1 MGWRETE
8 AYVPDAR
15 RVSQLDT
22 ATIRA
27 TYRVHARFYDRAFGA
42 ISADARRL
50 AIAQVNALP
59 GTRVLE
65 AGVGT
70 GLALPHYAPGKRV
83 TGIDL
88 SGDMLDLARARVA
101 RLKLRSVDDLLE
113 LDAQDTGLG
122 SGTFDIATAM
132 FVASV
137 VPHPDRLLAE
147 LKRLVRPGGHI
158 LLINHFSA
166 QGGPRLAFERLLQ
179 PLAPLLGWHPD
190 FPIEAILP
198 PADLARATLT
208 PAPPFGLF
216 TLVRLKL

>member
-1 MGWRETE
+1 M
-8 AYVPDAR
+8 
-15 RVSQLDT
+15 SQLDT

-27 TYRVHARFYDRAFGA
+27 SYRVHARFYDRAFGA
-42 ISADARRL
+42 TSADARRL
-50 AIAQVNALP
+50 AVSRANALP

-70 GLALPHYAPGKRV
+70 GLALPYYAPGKRV

-88 SGDMLDLARARVA
+88 SADMLELARARVSA
-101 RLKLRSVDDLLE
+101 HRLRGVDDLIE
-113 LDAQDTGLG
+113 ADAQDTGLPSG
-122 SGTFDIATAM
+122 SFDIATAM

-137 VPHPDRLLAE
+137 VPHPEQLLAE
-147 LKRLVRPGGHI
+147 LKRLVRQGGHI

-166 QGGPRLAFERLLQ
+166 PRMGLRLATERLLA
-179 PLAPLLGWHPD
+179 PLAPALGWHPD

-198 PADLARATLT
+198 PEDLARATLT

-216 TLVRLKL
+216 TLVCLPV

>member
-1 MGWRETE
+1 
-8 AYVPDAR
+8 
-15 RVSQLDT
+15 VSQLDA

-27 TYRVHARFYDRAFGA
+27 SYRVHARFYDRAFGA
-42 ISADARRL
+42 ISRDARLL
-50 AIAQVNALP
+50 AVARVNALP
-59 GTRVLE
+59 GVRVLE

-70 GLALPHYAPGKRV
+70 GLALPHYASTKRV

-88 SGDMLDLARARVA
+88 SGDMLDLARARVT
-101 RLKLRSVDDLLE
+101 RKGLRNVQDLLE
-113 LDAQDTGLG
+113 ADAQDTGLPAG
-122 SGTFDIATAM
+122 SFDIATAM

-137 VPHPDRLLAE
+137 VPHPDLLLAE

-166 QGGPRLAFERLLQ
+166 PRMGLRLATERLLQ
-179 PLAPLLGWHPD
+179 PLAPVLGWHPD

-198 PADLARATLT
+198 PEDLARATLT

-216 TLVRLKL
+216 TLACLPV